1 MEHKR
6 VYEVP
11 ESELLELKLDKDFLD
26 YTSQKQGVEVEKPY
40 IITPTENDGWDS

>member
-11 ESELLELKLDKDFLD
+11 ESELLELKLDKGFLD
-26 YTSQKQGVEVEKPY
+26 YTSQREGVQVESY
-40 IITPTENDGWDS
+40 NLDADQWDER